1 MWKSFHIDLK
11 QAHISA
17 KEAGEGKQVLI
28 CIHGYLQDKHLFD
41 RVWQTVPK
49 GWKIVSIDMP
59 LFGRSTWNKKRK
71 PMNKK
76 FLKKLWKA
84 FRERYSGHE
93 LNLLGFSMGGKLSLN
108 LISSV
113 KIPPR
118 KVILIAP
125 DGISSN
131 PMQNFAMFNPAGKML
146 LKGLL
151 QFPAPLMW
159 VSKFA
164 YQLHFIDRFTYN
176 FMFGNFGSEK
186 LREALRTY
194 MQVYA
199 GLKVS
204 LKKIKRK
211 SEKHDMQWQ
220 LIWGTQD
227 GVISPKGIA
236 HFQKLIPDAK
246 GEFIETGHLVVDL
259 KPKEVR
265 NILDTFLLS
274 PPQP

>member
-1 MWKSFHIDLK
+1 MWKSFTIDLK

-17 KEAGEGKQVLI
+17 KEKGEGKQVII

-41 RVWQTVPK
+41 QVWQTVPE

-59 LFGRSTWNKKRK
+59 LFGRSTWKKRHK
-71 PMNKK
+71 PMHKK
-76 FLKKLWKA
+76 FLRKLWKA
-84 FRERYSGHE
+84 FQTRYPDSE
-93 LNLLGFSMGGKLSLN
+93 LNLLGFSMGGKLTLN

-113 KIPPR
+113 KTPPK
-118 KVILIAP
+118 KVVLIAP

-151 QFPAPLMW
+151 QFPAPLIW

-164 YQLHFIDRFTYN
+164 YQFKIIDRFTFN

-204 LKKIKRK
+204 LKKIKQK
-211 SEKHDMQWQ
+211 STEHGMQWQ
-220 LIWGTQD
+220 LIWGSQD
-227 GVISPKGIA
+227 GVISPNGIVL
-236 HFQKLIPDAK
+236 FQELIPEAR
-246 GEFIETGHLVVDL
+246 GEFIDTGHLVVDL

-265 NILDTFLLS
+265 KILDSFL
-274 PPQP
+274 